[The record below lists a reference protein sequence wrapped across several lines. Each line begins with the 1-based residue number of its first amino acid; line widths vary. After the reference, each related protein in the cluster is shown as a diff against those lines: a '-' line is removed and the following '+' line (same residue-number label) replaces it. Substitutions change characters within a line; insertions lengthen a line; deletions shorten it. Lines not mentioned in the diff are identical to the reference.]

1 MSDKKLKNL
10 VQYIIEWGSVNGLVN
25 FIVNFE
31 LCLSG
36 TVCETTTVVQPTST
50 SPSTAGSTPCST
62 FTNGGTAN
70 GAMCVFP
77 FTYQGQAYYEC
88 VLLNSQALWCA
99 TSANYD
105 TDVLWG
111 YCTGMFTIKCSV

>member
-1 MSDKKLKNL
+1 LS
-10 VQYIIEWGSVNGLVN
+10 
-25 FIVNFE
+25 
-31 LCLSG
+31 LSG
-36 TVCETTTVVQPTST
+36 TVCETTAVQPTST
-50 SPSTAGSTPCST
+50 PPSTAGSTPCST

-88 VLLNSQALWCA
+88 ILLNAQALWCA
-99 TSANYD
+99 TTPNYD

-111 YCTGMFTIKCSV
+111 YCSGMFTIKG

>member
-1 MSDKKLKNL
+1 
-10 VQYIIEWGSVNGLVN
+10 
-25 FIVNFE
+25 
-31 LCLSG
+31 LSG
-36 TVCETTTVVQPTST
+36 TVCEATKAVQVIST

-88 VLLNSQALWCA
+88 ILQNAQALWCS
-99 TSANYD
+99 TSQSYD
-105 TDVLWG
+105 ADLLWG
-111 YCTGMFTIKCSV
+111 YCSGTFTV